1 MLFSTTNIQP
11 SYESEIQK
19 SILENSRS
27 NEKYNKPKE
36 LAINSSRRLSRLK
49 LIFIAIDGMGDLP
62 IKSLGNKTPLEAAE
76 TPNMDNLARNG
87 ETGLMYSVK
96 KGVAPE
102 SDAAVISLL
111 GYDPFK
117 YSTGR
122 GVIEAIGAGLKMKD
136 GDLALRC
143 NFATL
148 GQGKNI
154 IDRRVAR
161 SLTTE
166 EAIALS
172 HAANT
177 QVKLES
183 YPATFEFRNTLGHR
197 AVLLIKSRRKPLS
210 SNITNS
216 DPAYTIVNGIG
227 VAKAKVDM
235 VLKTCEPTD
244 NTEEAK
250 NSAALVNEFIN
261 KTYELWDNHPI
272 NIKRVAEG
280 LLKANVILTRD
291 AGHLLPKFFNI
302 DKKYHVDFACLAD
315 MHAERGIAQLAG
327 MNSKL
332 LPPPSGN
339 LAKDCEV
346 RVKAL
351 IEALPKHDCFYIH
364 LKGPDE
370 PGHDGNCTMKT
381 QIISAI
387 DKYFFGPLLKQ
398 ISLKD
403 NLICITTD
411 HATPCSLKVHTD
423 TPVPV
428 LISGGSVNSRNNR
441 RMVKFSEKDC
451 AKGNLGLIERG
462 CELMPRLMNLLKQK
476 SP

>member
-1 MLFSTTNIQP
+1 
-11 SYESEIQK
+11 
-19 SILENSRS
+19 
-27 NEKYNKPKE
+27 
-36 LAINSSRRLSRLK
+36 LK
-49 LIFIAIDGMGDLP
+49 LIYVAIDGMGDLP

-76 TPNMDNLARNG
+76 TPNMDSLAKNG
-87 ETGLMYSVK
+87 KIGLMYTVK

-102 SDAAVISLL
+102 SDVAVISLL

-122 GVIEAIGAGLKMKD
+122 GVIEAAGAGLKMKD

-148 GQGKNI
+148 GEGKTI
-154 IDRRVAR
+154 LDRRVAR

-166 EAIALS
+166 EATKLS
-172 HAANT
+172 QAANK

-197 AVLLIKSRRKPLS
+197 AVLLIKSKKKPLS

-216 DPAYTIVNGIG
+216 DPAYTIVNGLG
-227 VAKAKVDM
+227 VALARVEM
-235 VLKTCEPTD
+235 VLKTCEPMD
-244 NTEEAK
+244 KTEEAK
-250 NSAALVNEFIN
+250 NSAALVNEFID
-261 KTYELWDNHPI
+261 KTHKLWDSHPI
-272 NIKRVAEG
+272 NIKRAAEG
-280 LLKANVILTRD
+280 KLKAIVVLTRD

-302 DKKYHVDFACLAD
+302 NERYHVNFACLAD

-327 MNSKL
+327 MDSTL

-339 LAKDCEV
+339 LQKDCEV

-351 IEALPKHDCFYIH
+351 LNILSKYDCFYIH

-370 PGHDGNCTMKT
+370 PGHDGNCILKT

-411 HATPCSLKVHTD
+411 HATPCSLKVHSD

-428 LISGGSVNSRNNR
+428 LTSGDKITDGKT
-441 RMVKFSEKDC
+441 VKFSEKEC
-451 AKGNLGLIERG
+451 AKGSLGTIDRG
-462 CELMPRLMNLLKQK
+462 CELMPKLMKLLKK
-476 SP
+476 

>member
-1 MLFSTTNIQP
+1 M
-11 SYESEIQK
+11 
-19 SILENSRS
+19 
-27 NEKYNKPKE
+27 
-36 LAINSSRRLSRLK
+36 K
-49 LIFIAIDGMGDLP
+49 LIYVVIDGMGDLP
-62 IKSLGNKTPLEAAE
+62 IKALGNKTPLEAAE
-76 TPNMDNLARNG
+76 TPNMDALARNG
-87 ETGLMYSVK
+87 KTGLMYSVK

-102 SDAAVISLL
+102 SDVAVISLL

-122 GVIEAIGAGLKMKD
+122 GVIEAAGAGLKMKD

-148 GQGKNI
+148 GQRKTI

-166 EAIALS
+166 EATELS
-172 HAANT
+172 EAANEK
-177 QVKLES
+177 VKLES
-183 YPATFEFRNTLGHR
+183 YPATFEFRNTQGHR
-197 AVLLIKSRRKPLS
+197 AVLLIKSKGKPLS

-227 VAKAKVDM
+227 VARAKVEM

-250 NSAALVNEFIN
+250 VSAALVNEFIE
-261 KTYELWDNHPI
+261 KAHKLWENHPV
-272 NIKRVAEG
+272 NLKRAAEG
-280 LLKANVILTRD
+280 KLKANVVLTRD

-302 DKKYHVDFACLAD
+302 NKRYHVNFAALSD

-327 MNSKL
+327 MNSML
-332 LPPPSGN
+332 LPPPSDN
-339 LAKDCEV
+339 LQKDCEV

-351 IEALPKHDCFYIH
+351 LDVLPKHDCFYIH

-370 PGHDGNCTMKT
+370 PGHDGNCILKT

-398 ISLKD
+398 ISLED

-411 HATPCSLKVHTD
+411 HATPCSLKVHSD

-428 LISGGSVNSRNNR
+428 LISGDKVDDGKAC
-441 RMVKFSEKDC
+441 KFSEKEC
-451 AKGNLGLIERG
+451 AKGSLGILERG
-462 CELMPRLMNLLKQK
+462 CELLPKLMGMLKN
-476 SP
+476 

>member
-1 MLFSTTNIQP
+1 
-11 SYESEIQK
+11 
-19 SILENSRS
+19 
-27 NEKYNKPKE
+27 
-36 LAINSSRRLSRLK
+36 
-49 LIFIAIDGMGDLP
+49 
-62 IKSLGNKTPLEAAE
+62 
-76 TPNMDNLARNG
+76 MDALARNG
-87 ETGLMYSVK
+87 KTGLMYSVK

-102 SDAAVISLL
+102 SDVAVISLL

-122 GVIEAIGAGLKMKD
+122 GVIEAVGVGLKMKD

-148 GQGKNI
+148 GHGKAI

-161 SLTTE
+161 SLTTT
-166 EAIALS
+166 EALELS
-172 HAANT
+172 KAANAEI
-177 QVKLES
+177 KLES

-197 AVLLIKSRRKPLS
+197 AVLLIKSKKKPLS

-227 VAKAKVDM
+227 VAQAKVEM
-235 VLKTCEPTD
+235 VQKTCEPTD

-250 NSAALVNEFIN
+250 TSAALVNEFID
-261 KTYELWDNHPI
+261 KTHKLWENHPI
-272 NIKRVAEG
+272 NIKRAAEG
-280 LLKANVILTRD
+280 KLKANLVLTRD

-302 DKKYHVDFACLAD
+302 NERYHVDFAALAD

-327 MNSKL
+327 MDAML

-339 LAKDCEV
+339 LQKDCEV
-346 RVKAL
+346 RVKTL
-351 IEALPKHDCFYIH
+351 LDLLPKHDCFYIH

-370 PGHDGNCTMKT
+370 PGHDGNCTLKT

-403 NLICITTD
+403 NLICITAD
-411 HATPCSLKVHTD
+411 HATPCALKVHSD
-423 TPVPV
+423 TPVPI
-428 LISGGSVNSRNNR
+428 LISGDKADNDDGKAC
-441 RMVKFSEKDC
+441 KFSEKGC
-451 AKGNLGLIERG
+451 AKGSLGNLERG
-462 CELMPRLMNLLKQK
+462 CELMPKLMKLIRK
-476 SP
+476 

>member
-1 MLFSTTNIQP
+1 M
-11 SYESEIQK
+11 
-19 SILENSRS
+19 
-27 NEKYNKPKE
+27 
-36 LAINSSRRLSRLK
+36 K
-49 LIFIAIDGMGDLP
+49 LIYVAIDGMGDLP
-62 IKSLGNKTPLEAAE
+62 IKSLGNKTPLEAAQ
-76 TPNMDNLARNG
+76 TPNMDALAKNG
-87 ETGLMYSVK
+87 KIGLMYSVK

-102 SDAAVISLL
+102 SDVAVISLL

-122 GVIEAIGAGLKMKD
+122 GVIEAAGAGLKMED

-161 SLTTE
+161 SLSTE
-166 EAIALS
+166 EATKLTY
-172 HAANT
+172 AANK

-197 AVLLIKSRRKPLS
+197 AVLLIKSKAKPLS

-216 DPAYTIVNGIG
+216 DPAYTVMNGIG
-227 VAKAKVDM
+227 VAKAQVEM
-235 VLKTCEPTD
+235 VLQTCEPTD
-244 NTEEAK
+244 NTEAARV
-250 NSAALVNEFIN
+250 SAGLVNEFID
-261 KTYELWDNHPI
+261 KTHDLWENHPI
-272 NIKRVAEG
+272 NLKRASEG
-280 LLKANVILTRD
+280 KLKANVVLTRD

-302 DKKYHVDFACLAD
+302 NEHYHVDFACLAD

-327 MNSKL
+327 MDSML

-339 LAKDCEV
+339 LQKDCEI

-351 IEALPKHDCFYIH
+351 LDVLPKHDCFYIH

-370 PGHDGNCTMKT
+370 PGHDGNCTLKT

-403 NLICITTD
+403 NLICITAD
-411 HATPCSLKVHTD
+411 HATPCELKVHSD

-428 LISGGSVNSRNNR
+428 LISGDKIEDGNAA
-441 RMVKFSEKDC
+441 KFSEKEC
-451 AKGNLGLIERG
+451 AKGSLGTLDRG
-462 CELMPRLMNLLKQK
+462 YELMPKLMELMKK
-476 SP
+476 